1 MKKLILLL
9 FTVLVTFISQAQLL
23 SFTPDFPLDNSNL
36 VITMDATKGNKGL
49 QGFAGPVYVHIG
61 LITNLSANPTQW
73 KYAPFAWG
81 STGAAS
87 QATAAGTNKW
97 TYTIPNI
104 RSFFNSAAGGVP
116 AGETILKVAI
126 LFRDGPGNIKQA
138 NSDGSDM
145 FIPVYAAGEFAVRFT
160 SPFMQPMYNMVPEPI
175 NVSVP
180 ASIPVTA
187 VSSKNATLTI
197 RYDGTQIGTAAAA
210 QTVSGTANV
219 TTECQHLITVEADDN
234 GTFKRDTVNFSIVP
248 ASYPTGARPA
258 GLKDGITYENSNT
271 EAVLILY
278 APLKNKVSI
287 VGDFNNWLQTCD
299 GLLKKDGDYFWTR
312 ITGLTPGTNYRYQY
326 IVDDTTRVADPYSE
340 LVLDPNNDQYI
351 SPATFPNM
359 PAYPTGKTT
368 GGFVGVLTPGEAAY
382 NWTSNSYVR
391 PDKKDLLI
399 YELLVRDFTAAQ
411 NWQTLRDTLNYI
423 KNLGF
428 NAIELMPIN
437 EFDGNNSW
445 GYNPCFYFAP
455 DKAYGTK
462 NALKAFIDQAHSL
475 GISVIQDIAFNHATG
490 QSPLA
495 AMWWNSAS
503 SQPASN
509 SPYFYQ
515 TAQHPYNVFNDFN
528 HNTEATKLHVSRF
541 IRHWLTEYR
550 MDGFRWDLSKGFT
563 TQNYGT
569 CSGSCESSMA
579 QFSQNRIDLWK
590 RYYDSMQVVSPG
602 SYCILEHFAA
612 ATEDAELAR
621 NGMMLWGNMTYNFT
635 GNVKGVSSEADINN
649 AFWINRWGSTN
660 LTDKPG
666 LITFAES
673 HDEER
678 VIYNTLNSANTNTSN
693 SGVHNPKDLTTAIR
707 RAEAMAAILMAVP
720 GPKMIWQFGE
730 LGYDF
735 PINYCVNGT
744 INNNCRLDPK
754 PIRWD
759 YYQDLS
765 RRRLFDTYSAM
776 ARLRQQKPTAFRT
789 SALAAGTNLG
799 SSLVKTVIVDHADL
813 KYVVVANFDVFQQS
827 PDVVIPPGFATWYN
841 YTQGGTINVT
851 GSTYNV
857 TLAPGE
863 YRVYLNQNITGGNVT
878 TAIRDII
885 ANSNEFKLSV
895 YPNPLQQTSTVR
907 YELPKSG
914 KVSIQLMNIQGQVM
928 ASKNMGF
935 QLKGLQTYE
944 LSRTDFAGARLT
956 AGQYVLQVR
965 VDNVVRYEKLMVQQ

>member
-36 VITMDATKGNKGL
+36 VVTMDANRGSKGL
-49 QGFAGPVYVHIG
+49 LNYTANDVYVHTG
-61 LITNLSANPTQW
+61 VITNLSTS
-73 KYAPFAWG
+73 
-81 STGAAS
+81 STNWRYVKFNQNFNLPNALL
-87 QATAAGTNKW
+87 QATSLGANKW
-97 TYTIPNI
+97 QFTIADI
-104 RSFFNSAAGGVP
+104 RNYYGVP
-116 AGETILKVAI
+116 AGETILKIAI
-126 LFRDGPGNIKQA
+126 LFRSGDGTKKQA

-145 FIPVYAAGEFAVRFT
+145 FIPVYTAGEFAVRFT
-160 SPFMQPMYNMVPEPI
+160 SPFMQPTYNMVPEPI

-219 TTECQHLITVEADDN
+219 STECQHLITVEANDN
-234 GTFKRDTVNFSIVP
+234 GTFKRDTVNFSITP
-248 ASYPTGARPA
+248 ASYPTAPRPA
-258 GLKDGITYENSNT
+258 GLKDGITYQNNNT

-278 APLKNKVSI
+278 APLKNKVSVI
-287 VGDFNNWLQTCD
+287 GDFNNWQQTCD
-299 GLLKKDGDYFWTR
+299 GLLKRDGDYFWTR
-312 ITGLTPGTNYRYQY
+312 ISSLTAGTNYRYQY
-326 IVDDTTRVADPYSE
+326 VVDDSIRVADPYSE
-340 LVLDPNNDQYI
+340 LLLDPNNDQYI
-351 SPATFPNM
+351 SAATFPNM

-368 GGFVGVLTPGEAAY
+368 GGIVGVLTPGEAVY

-391 PDKKDLLI
+391 PDKKDLMI

-411 NWQTLRDTLNYI
+411 NWQTLKDTLNYI

-495 AMWWNSAS
+495 AMWWNSTL
-503 SQPASN
+503 SQPAAN

-569 CSGSCESSMA
+569 CSGTCESNMA
-579 QFSQNRIDLWK
+579 QYSQDRINLWK

-735 PINYCVNGT
+735 SINYCVNGT

-754 PIRWD
+754 PIRWE
-759 YYQDLS
+759 YYQELS
-765 RRRLFDTYSAM
+765 RRRLYDTYSAM

-789 SALAAGTNLG
+789 SALAAGTSLG

-813 KYVVVANFDVFQQS
+813 KYVVVANFDVLTQTPAVAFPATGTWYDYTNGGSISVSGALQS
-827 PDVVIPPGFATWYN
+827 VSLPPGQYK
-841 YTQGGTINVT
+841 
-851 GSTYNV
+851 
-857 TLAPGE
+857 
-863 YRVYLNQNITGGNVT
+863 VYLNQNITGGNVT
-878 TAIRDII
+878 TDIRDII

-895 YPNPLQQTSTVR
+895 YPNPVQQTSTVR

-914 KVSIQLMNIQGQVM
+914 KVSIQLMNIQGQIV

-944 LSRTDFAGARLT
+944 LSRINFAGTRLT